1 MADAVKG
8 LKEHLKVSS
17 TTYGDQ
23 SKGSRESLTAQD
35 FNLKK
40 SKKKQNKILLALKMI
55 VVCPIENGGLC
66 RITEG

>member
-40 SKKKQNKILLALKMI
+40 SKKNKTKYSLHLK
-55 VVCPIENGGLC
+55 
-66 RITEG
+66 